1 MTHMP
6 FFITDGNYL
15 LNFTYSEKKIK
26 HGCFVINV
34 ISTLVL
40 TRHEPYN
47 SAAVSK
53 AQWVKIHSEVS
64 FILSLTN
71 TGFYK
76 NIH

>member
-26 HGCFVINV
+26 YGCFVINV